1 MYRPI
6 TTTQLG
12 SSYRARLESLARD
25 QTEAAINTIIS
36 IMKEVTVPAGVR
48 LKAAELLLN
57 RGWGKPK
64 ETHVVEDTEGRSLM
78 RIVREIVHV
87 TETQEMIEHE
97 NDDLVVDYRELK
109 TVNGGGDGG
118 TNGQ

>member
-64 ETHVVEDTEGRSLM
+64 ETHVVEDTEGRPLM

-87 TETQEMIEHE
+87 AETQEMIDEEE
-97 NDDLVVDYRELK
+97 NDLVVDYRELK
-109 TVNGGGDGG
+109 TVNGNGGGDGG
-118 TNGQ
+118 Q